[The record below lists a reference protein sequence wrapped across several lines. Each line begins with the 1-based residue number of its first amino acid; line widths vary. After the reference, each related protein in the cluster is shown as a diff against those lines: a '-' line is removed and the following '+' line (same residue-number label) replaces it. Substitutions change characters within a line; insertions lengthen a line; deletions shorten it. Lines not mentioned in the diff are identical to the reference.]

1 MLGRSFL
8 GSARKFDKPGR
19 ILPRDLAGFHSFVPF
34 LPGHHAHLGVGGCQV
49 RNRPITPPVLADNG
63 DGVRRAAFGADE
75 KKKYAEGSC
84 CAKAEAK
91 GEKCKHPCC
100 VEAEKAGKVCEKC
113 NK

>member
-1 MLGRSFL
+1 MKKLLSVFAVV
-8 GSARKFDKPGR
+8 S
-19 ILPRDLAGFHSFVPF
+19 IISSM
-34 LPGHHAHLGVGGCQV
+34 
-49 RNRPITPPVLADNG
+49 
-63 DGVRRAAFGADE
+63 AAFGADE

-100 VEAEKAGKVCEKC
+100 VEAEKAGKMCEKC